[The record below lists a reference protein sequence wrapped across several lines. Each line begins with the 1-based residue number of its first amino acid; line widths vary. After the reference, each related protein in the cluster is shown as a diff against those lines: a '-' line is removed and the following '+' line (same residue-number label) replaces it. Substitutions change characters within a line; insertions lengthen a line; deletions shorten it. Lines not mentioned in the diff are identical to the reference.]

1 MCLSCSTATNLV
13 KFSLV
18 HGETKM
24 EFGIVLI
31 KEGEAEINTNPV
43 NLFLFLS
50 VEDGN
55 GQFPIHDGDQFKRW
69 REDFA
74 TVLIRMASSKVGWL
88 MKCHKKSR
96 IEKVD

>member
-1 MCLSCSTATNLV
+1 MCLSCSTAANLV

-43 NLFLFLS
+43 NLSLC
-50 VEDGN
+50 GRR
-55 GQFPIHDGDQFKRW
+55 KRSIPHPL
-69 REDFA
+69 RRP
-74 TVLIRMASSKVGWL
+74 V
-88 MKCHKKSR
+88 
-96 IEKVD
+96 